1 MISVPNGAGV
11 RFMVNGAELTLTG
24 DATIKAVK
32 GGKMEVSL
40 FEGSGRIVTN
50 GQEQYF
56 GAGQKV
62 NVQLGGENGNESV
75 SKPSIPETLT
85 QTELDTVCALT
96 GQLCSQDQ
104 ITPVTSDNAQQTI
117 GEKLGITPTQIP
129 TLRLIPTRTQL
140 PVFATNTVIV
150 LPTRTSTQLR
160 THTPFRTPTRT
171 RTITYVSPAKTSTP
185 TNRPVN
191 TVTPVVPTFTSIKT
205 PSSTATPTQV
215 PSVTVTR
222 TPTST
227 GTVTQTSTLI
237 STSTETQTSTPIST
251 STETLT
257 PTPTNTPVLACGSM
271 ANPIITISGAPA
283 KQLLTTITN
292 NTGSAIALTSISINN
307 TATLNSITANA
318 VTIWNGPDDGSQ
330 PMSIS
335 SWLGVSGDR
344 QIAASG
350 GTMNLVFVFQNPVT
364 SVATNFE
371 FNFDSGCTLTANY
384 P

>member
-1 MISVPNGAGV
+1 
-11 RFMVNGAELTLTG
+11 
-24 DATIKAVK
+24 
-32 GGKMEVSL
+32 MEVSL

-75 SKPSIPETLT
+75 GKPSTPESLT
-85 QTELDTVCALT
+85 QNELDTACALT
-96 GQLCSQDQ
+96 GQFCSQDQ

-117 GEKLGITPTQIP
+117 GEKLGITPAQVP
-129 TLRLIPTRTQL
+129 TLKPPPTHTQL
-140 PVFATNTVIV
+140 PIFSTNTVFV
-150 LPTRTSTQLR
+150 LPTRTSTPIR
-160 THTPFRTPTRT
+160 TRTPFRTPTRI
-171 RTITYVSPAKTSTP
+171 RTAIYVSPVKTNIP
-185 TNRPVN
+185 TNKPPVN
-191 TVTPVVPTFTSIKT
+191 TAVPVIPTFTPIRIS
-205 PSSTATPTQV
+205 SSTATPTQV
-215 PSVTVTR
+215 PSSTMTR
-222 TPTST
+222 TPTSA
-227 GTVTQTSTLI
+227 GTVTQTSTPI
-237 STSTETQTSTPIST
+237 STSTETQTSTPTST

-271 ANPIITISGAPA
+271 TNPIITISGAPA

-292 NTGSAIALTSISINN
+292 NTGSAIALTNISINN

-371 FNFDSGCTLTANY
+371 FTFDSGCTLSASY